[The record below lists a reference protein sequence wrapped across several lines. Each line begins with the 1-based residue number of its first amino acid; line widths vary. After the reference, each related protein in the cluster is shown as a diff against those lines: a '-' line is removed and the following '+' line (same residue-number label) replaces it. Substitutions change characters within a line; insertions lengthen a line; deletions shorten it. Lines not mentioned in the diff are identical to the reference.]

1 MSPFLSSNEPHPSIG
16 EPGRLSMLGV
26 SGVSVNSDNS
36 GPGLSADDLGARVS
50 VRYRLLT
57 GATDVIGDLDF
68 LDADQLTIRR
78 SDGSVVVI
86 ELSSVVA
93 ARVIG
98 PSLLSARELEA
109 VSGRSVPVP
118 DEAWL
123 GQWWLR
129 AGVGL
134 GARGNSVRPLG
145 DPGVPFDDA
154 LAFAVAWYGSRGLV
168 PAVRVITAGRVDEEL
183 GRRGWIPDYQRS
195 LQTATVASM
204 RRRLIGVQDE
214 VLLAPQPSTAWLGRY
229 RDGTVPPTAAVAL
242 AAAPE
247 VVFATIEAASP
258 GAAIAIGR
266 ATVEKPWVGFAAIE
280 VEPASRRRGY
290 SRAVLAALVSWAAER
305 GATRAYLEVTAD
317 NQPAMA
323 LYASLGFTEH
333 YRYTYRTPPR

>member
-1 MSPFLSSNEPHPSIG
+1 
-16 EPGRLSMLGV
+16 MLGV
-26 SGVSVNSDNS
+26 SGVSVNPGNS
-36 GPGLSADDLGARVS
+36 GLGSGLGPSPDDVGARVS

-57 GATDVIGDLDF
+57 GATDVVGDLAS
-68 LDADQLTIRR
+68 LDADQLAIRR
-78 SDGSVVVI
+78 ADGSLVVI
-86 ELSSVVA
+86 DRASVVA
-93 ARVIG
+93 ARVVG

-109 VSGRSVPVP
+109 VSGRAVPVP
-118 DEAWL
+118 DESWL

-129 AGVGL
+129 AGAGL
-134 GARGNSVRPLG
+134 GARGNSARPLG
-145 DPGVPFDDA
+145 DPGAPFDDA
-154 LAFAVAWYGSRGLV
+154 LALAVEWYDSRALV

-204 RRRLIGVQDE
+204 RRRLIGVRGE
-214 VLLAPQPSTAWLGRY
+214 VELAPQPSTAWLGRY
-229 RDGTVPPTAAVAL
+229 RDGTVSPTAALAL

-247 VVFATIEAASP
+247 VVFATIGSDPA

-290 SRAVLAALVSWAAER
+290 SRAVMAALVSWAAER

-317 NQPAMA
+317 NEPAVA

-333 YRYTYRTPPR
+333 YRYTYRTPPQ